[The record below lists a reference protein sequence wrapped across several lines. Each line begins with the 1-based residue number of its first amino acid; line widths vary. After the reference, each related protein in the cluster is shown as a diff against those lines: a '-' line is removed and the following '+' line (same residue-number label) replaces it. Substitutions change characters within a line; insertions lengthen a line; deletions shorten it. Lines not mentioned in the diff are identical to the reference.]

1 MVATS
6 GEEGVRLAGE
16 LRPELVLVD
25 VGLPDQSGIAVGRRI
40 LAELA
45 PDPAPDPPATG
56 NGSGPEG
63 EPHEEPVQGVRVVA
77 VTAMEDP
84 RLAQEALRAGF
95 HGYLMKDS
103 NVSQLLSSIKAV
115 LDGQVVVP
123 QKLARGPVGP
133 RGRFEADAYLLGEQ
147 LTRRELEVL
156 ELLAGGAGSR
166 DISRE
171 LGVAPNT
178 VRTHVQSILSKLQVH
193 SRLEAAA
200 FAVRHSLVRPR
211 RPS

>member
-6 GEEGVRLAGE
+6 GEEGLRVAQE
-16 LRPELVLVD
+16 QRPELVLVD
-25 VGLPDQSGIAVGRRI
+25 VGLPDQSGISVGKRI
-40 LAELA
+40 LAELGG
-45 PDPAPDPPATG
+45 PVEPVEPTSS
-56 NGSGPEG
+56 NGSAAGTH
-63 EPHEEPVQGVRVVA
+63 HEEPARGVRVVA

-115 LDGQVVVP
+115 LDGQIVVP
-123 QKLARGPVGP
+123 QKLARGPAGA
-133 RGRFEADAYLLGEQ
+133 RGRYDADAYLLGEQ

-211 RPS
+211 RHR

>member
-6 GEEGVRLAGE
+6 GEEGLRVARE
-16 LRPELVLVD
+16 QRPELVLVD
-25 VGLPDQSGIAVGRRI
+25 VGLPDQSGIAVGKRI
-40 LAELA
+40 LAELGGRVE
-45 PDPAPDPPATG
+45 PREPTSS
-56 NGSGPEG
+56 NGSAAGQG
-63 EPHEEPVQGVRVVA
+63 RDEPPKGVRVVA

-115 LDGQVVVP
+115 LDGQIVVP
-123 QKLARGPVGP
+123 QKLARGPAGT
-133 RGRFEADAYLLGEQ
+133 RGRYDADAYLLGEQ

-211 RPS
+211 RPR